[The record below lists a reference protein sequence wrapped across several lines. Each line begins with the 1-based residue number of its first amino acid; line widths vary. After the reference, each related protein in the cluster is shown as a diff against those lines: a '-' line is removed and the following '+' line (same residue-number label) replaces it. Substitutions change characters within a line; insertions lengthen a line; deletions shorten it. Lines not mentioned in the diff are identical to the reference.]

1 MRTFDGVTEW
11 AAIEHL
17 ASETGFSGVVRVDH
31 DHAVVFAR
39 AYRLAHR
46 AFGVANTLE
55 TRFAIASG
63 TKGLTA
69 LTVMTL
75 VEEGVLTLDTPA
87 RAWLGSDLPLV
98 DDAVTVEHLLSHRS
112 GIGDYVDESA
122 GLAVTEYVL
131 PVPGHQLATT
141 EQYLAVLAGHR
152 QQFTPGERFEYCNS
166 GYVLLAL
173 LAERVT
179 GSSYAELVQQ
189 RVCAPAGLT
198 DTGFPRGDEPG
209 ERMALGY
216 LDAHGERTNLLHL
229 PVRGSGDGGAWSTAA
244 DVAALWSALDD
255 GRIVSADGARAM
267 VSPRSQ
273 AEGLRYG
280 MGFWLHPTLPVAF
293 LEGHD
298 AGISFRSVH
307 DSARVLTH
315 TVLCNTSSGAWPL
328 TRRLDEILI

>member
-1 MRTFDGVTEW
+1 MHTFEGVTEW

-31 DHAVVFAR
+31 DHVIVFAR
-39 AYRLAHR
+39 AYGLAHR

-112 GIGDYVDESA
+112 GVGDYLDESA

-131 PVPGHQLATT
+131 PIPVHQLAAT
-141 EQYLAVLAGHR
+141 EQYLAVLAGHP
-152 QQFTPGERFEYCNS
+152 QKFTPGERFEYCNS

-173 LAERVT
+173 LAERAT
-179 GSSYAELVQQ
+179 GTLFTELVQR
-189 RVCAPAGLT
+189 RVGAPAGLS

-216 LDAHGERTNLLHL
+216 LDPQGQRTNVLHL

-244 DVAALWSALDD
+244 DIAALWSAFDE
-255 GRIVSADGARAM
+255 GRIVSAGRARAM
-267 VSPRSQ
+267 VNPRSH
-273 AEGLRYG
+273 AEGKRYG

-293 LEGHD
+293 LEGYD